1 MTIQYTISNGSEFS
15 GASVIFP
22 DGNTYPVSSDHPKY
36 AEIVASLLAG
46 AEDEAAIFKLVA
58 PFDSIF
64 LGLTALSDR
73 VSRKGMK
80 LFFDGDLLNNAIA
93 KTIIESIDNEGYE
106 KGTVWKSY
114 VAFLERLM
122 TNPSVESRDHFYNYV
137 ESHGLTITA
146 EGLVVLYKGVSP
158 TKTPGL
164 YESTQAGVGVVKDNK
179 GKVTEYDRARLPNA
193 VGYEV
198 SIPRALVDTNRNQH
212 CSTGLHAGT
221 FDYAKNTMN
230 TGVLLTVLVD
240 PRDVV
245 SVPNDYNNA
254 KVRLSRYTVIGV
266 NDKED
271 AYKTGVVNV
280 EDIATEEREL
290 SDEEIKIER
299 FKEQI
304 AEVVKAGDSLR
315 KFRNKRVTSKNRPL
329 FDQTVASLGLTY

>member
-1 MTIQYTISNGSEFS
+1 MTIQYTISNGAEFS

-36 AEIVASLLAG
+36 TEIVAALLAG
-46 AEDEAAIFKLVA
+46 AQDETAIFKLVA

-80 LFFDGDLLNNAIA
+80 LFFDGTVLGNAIA
-93 KTIIESIDNEGYE
+93 KTIIETIDSEGYE
-106 KGTVWKSY
+106 KGTLWKSY

-137 ESHGLTITA
+137 ESHGLTITPD
-146 EGLVVLYKGVSP
+146 GLVVLYKGVNDSG
-158 TKTPGL
+158 TKGVYLSSHAGPGIVKDSKGKITE
-164 YESTQAGVGVVKDNK
+164 YESAK
-179 GKVTEYDRARLPNA
+179 LPNA

-198 SIPRALVDTNRNQH
+198 SIPRDKVDTNRNAH
-212 CSTGLHAGT
+212 CSVGLHAGT
-221 FDYAKNTMN
+221 FEYAKSFAP
-230 TGVLLTVLVD
+230 VLLTVLVD

-245 SVPNDYNNA
+245 SVPADYNNA
-254 KVRLSRYTVIGV
+254 KVRVSRYTVTGV
-266 NDKED
+266 NEETE
-271 AYKTGVVNV
+271 AYKLGVVKV
-280 EDIATEEREL
+280 EDIATEEVEL

-304 AEVVKAGDSLR
+304 AEVLKAGDSLR

-329 FDQTVASLGLTY
+329 FDTVVASLGHSY